1 MVSSTSSTARTTA
14 SASSSIA
21 PSTACSASSDQGGL
35 RSRNGSRA
43 ACGAI
48 ENSAGELDI
57 FPSGALPRWIA
68 EQRGGVVGDDQRHPV
83 IAVYLTAQFTDRLR
97 GLQESLRRERAEGKD
112 HSGLEQLQLAQ
123 QVRAA
128 GLDLVRRRIP
138 VAGRAVLEDVA
149 DEDVFPREID
159 GGEDLR
165 EQLAGRA
172 DERPA
177 GFVLRR
183 TRRLADAD
191 ESRMRVSFAGHRIL
205 RARVERARR
214 ARRDGSRNGGD
225 RIEIREGARTGF
237 RRVSDDDA
245 RLEDAARAL
254 ARSRRLRHLVPA
266 DLL

>member
-97 GLQESLRRERAEGKD
+97 GLQESLRRERPEGKD
-112 HSGLEQLQLAQ
+112 HPGPEQFQLPQ
-123 QVRAA
+123 QEGTPR
-128 GLDLVRRRIP
+128 LDLVRHGVP
-138 VAGRAVLEDVA
+138 VARRAVLQHVA
-149 DEDVFPREID
+149 DEHVFASEVY

-165 EQLAGRA
+165 QQL
-172 DERPA
+172 
-177 GFVLRR
+177 
-183 TRRLADAD
+183 
-191 ESRMRVSFAGHRIL
+191 S
-205 RARVERARR
+205 RR
-214 ARRDGSRNGGD
+214 A
-225 RIEIREGARTGF
+225 
-237 RRVSDDDA
+237 
-245 RLEDAARAL
+245 
-254 ARSRRLRHLVPA
+254 
-266 DLL
+266 